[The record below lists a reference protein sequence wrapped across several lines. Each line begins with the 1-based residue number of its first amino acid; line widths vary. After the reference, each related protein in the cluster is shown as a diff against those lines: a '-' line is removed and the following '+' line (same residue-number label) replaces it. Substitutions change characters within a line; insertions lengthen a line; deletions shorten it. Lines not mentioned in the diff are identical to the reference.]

1 MKTVFLLSANVNIV
15 IEADYSAALTLLLRY
30 PAPLF
35 PQGPP
40 TLVGDALYLRE
51 NILMDGGT
59 HIILKYSKRLP
70 GSQSVKTKKGR
81 RRRGRKQNDR
91 SELNSLRISP
101 TKFLQEQGGIEGI
114 LQEAA
119 RGVYNRG
126 EKWGVTKALRGAV
139 QGLQSANS
147 SPRGNGSRWGLDQD
161 KNNADDESHATTR
174 LHELEQR
181 NKALAKLLEKAMEDL
196 WAQQGEFTKDKRTE
210 NAADAISLAIAK
222 VQFVQVYL
230 ENPTMPFPTETAAEE
245 IPEKIEQEISTG
257 SMAKDGIND
266 SKAATLIVTNSDPF
280 IESVTCESQPEATT
294 GISQASPPTNPT
306 LSVNR
311 PIGPSDSK
319 PQLTVPKH
327 RQDKVSFQQPRPSL
341 AHSSF
346 SWMLGED
353 QRKSSFV
360 SATAFPSERRI
371 AARGKTGFL
380 FGDDHDKVDG
390 GTRDSHSLSKV
401 KEQEDNE
408 DISLGV
414 LSSGGGV
421 SDSNY

>member
-1 MKTVFLLSANVNIV
+1 MCLLDANVTKV

-81 RRRGRKQNDR
+81 RRRVRKQNDR
-91 SELNSLRISP
+91 SDLNSLRISP

-147 SPRGNGSRWGLDQD
+147 SPRGNGLRWVLDQD
-161 KNNADDESHATTR
+161 KINAGDDSHATTR

-196 WAQQGEFTKDKRTE
+196 WAQQREFTKDNRTE

-230 ENPTMPFPTETAAEE
+230 ENPTMPFPTETSAEE
-245 IPEKIEQEISTG
+245 IPEKAEQEISSG
-257 SMAKDGIND
+257 SMTKDGTNEA
-266 SKAATLIVTNSDPF
+266 KAALLAATSSDTF
-280 IESVTCESQPEATT
+280 IDPKIGESQPEATI
-294 GISQASPPTNPT
+294 GRSQASEPTDPT
-306 LSVNR
+306 LSVNH
-311 PIGPSDSK
+311 PINDPTDSK
-319 PQLTVPKH
+319 PQLTVPKN

-360 SATAFPSERRI
+360 SATPFPSERRI

-380 FGDDHDKVDG
+380 FGDDDEKVEG
-390 GTRDSHSLSKV
+390 STRDSHSLSKV
-401 KEQEDNE
+401 KEQEKNNE
-408 DISLGV
+408 VISLGV
-414 LSSGGGV
+414 LSSGGGA
-421 SDSNY
+421 

>member
-1 MKTVFLLSANVNIV
+1 METVFLLGANVNIV

-30 PAPLF
+30 PAPVF

-51 NILMDGGT
+51 NFLVDGGT

-81 RRRGRKQNDR
+81 RRRGQKQNDR

-101 TKFLQEQGGIEGI
+101 AKFLQEQGGIEGI

-161 KNNADDESHATTR
+161 KSNIDDVAHATTR

-196 WAQQGEFTKDKRTE
+196 WIQQREFTKDKRTE
-210 NAADAISLAIAK
+210 DAADVISLAIAK

-230 ENPTMPFPTETAAEE
+230 ENPTMPFPTETSAEE
-245 IPEKIEQEISTG
+245 ISEKTEQETSVG
-257 SMAKDGIND
+257 SITKDGTND
-266 SKAATLIVTNSDPF
+266 TNAAPLIVTNSGPLIDA
-280 IESVTCESQPEATT
+280 EMCESQPDATS
-294 GISQASPPTNPT
+294 GSSQDAPPTV
-306 LSVNR
+306 LVNH
-311 PIGPSDSK
+311 PIIDPSDSK
-319 PQLTVPKH
+319 PQLTVPKQ
-327 RQDKVSFQQPRPSL
+327 RQDKISFQQPRPSL

-360 SATAFPSERRI
+360 SATPFPSERRI
-371 AARGKTGFL
+371 AARGGKTGFL
-380 FGDDHDKVDG
+380 FGDDDDKVEG
-390 GTRDSHSLSKV
+390 VIRDSHSLSKA
-401 KEQEDNE
+401 KEQEKDNE
-408 DISLGV
+408 NISLGV
-414 LSSGGGV
+414 LSSGGGR
-421 SDSNY
+421 S

>member
-1 MKTVFLLSANVNIV
+1 M
-15 IEADYSAALTLLLRY
+15 
-30 PAPLF
+30 
-35 PQGPP
+35 
-40 TLVGDALYLRE
+40 GDALYLRE

-70 GSQSVKTKKGR
+70 GSQLVKSKKGR

-91 SELNSLRISP
+91 SDLNSLRISP

-147 SPRGNGSRWGLDQD
+147 SPRGNGLRWVLDHD
-161 KNNADDESHATTR
+161 KNNAGDDSHATAR

-196 WAQQGEFTKDKRTE
+196 WAQQRESTKDKRTE
-210 NAADAISLAIAK
+210 NTADAISLAIAK

-230 ENPTMPFPTETAAEE
+230 ENPTMPFPVETSAEE
-245 IPEKIEQEISTG
+245 IPEKAEQEISSGPMT
-257 SMAKDGIND
+257 KDGINETE
-266 SKAATLIVTNSDPF
+266 AAPLTSDPF
-280 IESVTCESQPEATT
+280 IDPKIGESQPEATI
-294 GISQASPPTNPT
+294 GSSQASQPTDPA
-306 LSVNR
+306 LSVTH
-311 PIGPSDSK
+311 PVDDPTDSK
-319 PQLTVPKH
+319 PKLIVPKS

-341 AHSSF
+341 AQSSF

-360 SATAFPSERRI
+360 SATPFPSERRI

-380 FGDDHDKVDG
+380 FGDDDDKLDG
-390 GTRDSHSLSKV
+390 INRDSHSSSKV
-401 KEQEDNE
+401 TEQEKDKE
-408 DISLGV
+408 VISLGV
-414 LSSGGGV
+414 LSSGGGC
-421 SDSNY
+421 

>member
-1 MKTVFLLSANVNIV
+1 M

-91 SELNSLRISP
+91 SDLNSLRISP

-147 SPRGNGSRWGLDQD
+147 SPRGNGLRWVLDQD
-161 KNNADDESHATTR
+161 KINDGDDSHSTTR

-196 WAQQGEFTKDKRTE
+196 WAQQREFTKDKRTE

-230 ENPTMPFPTETAAEE
+230 ENPTMPFPTETSAE
-245 IPEKIEQEISTG
+245 IPEKAEQEISSG
-257 SMAKDGIND
+257 SMTKDGNKEA
-266 SKAATLIVTNSDPF
+266 KAALLKVANPDPF
-280 IESVTCESQPEATT
+280 VDSEIGESQPEATI
-294 GISQASPPTNPT
+294 GNSQASQPTDPT
-306 LSVNR
+306 MSVNH
-311 PIGPSDSK
+311 PIDGPTDSI
-319 PQLTVPKH
+319 PQLTVPKN

-360 SATAFPSERRI
+360 SAIPFPSDRRI
-371 AARGKTGFL
+371 AARGRTGFL
-380 FGDDHDKVDG
+380 FGDDDDKVEG
-390 GTRDSHSLSKV
+390 SIRDSHSSLSKV
-401 KEQEDNE
+401 KEQEKDNE
-408 DISLGV
+408 VISLGL
-414 LSSGGGV
+414 LSSGGGG
-421 SDSNY
+421 

>member
-1 MKTVFLLSANVNIV
+1 M

-40 TLVGDALYLRE
+40 TLVGDALYLRG

-91 SELNSLRISP
+91 SDLNSLRISP

-119 RGVYNRG
+119 RGVYSRG

-147 SPRGNGSRWGLDQD
+147 SSRGNGLHWVLDQD
-161 KNNADDESHATTR
+161 KFNAGDDSHAMTR
-174 LHELEQR
+174 LQELEQR

-196 WAQQGEFTKDKRTE
+196 WAQQNEFTKDKRTE

-230 ENPTMPFPTETAAEE
+230 ENPTMPFPTETSAEE
-245 IPEKIEQEISTG
+245 IPEKAEQEISSG
-257 SMAKDGIND
+257 SMTKNG
-266 SKAATLIVTNSDPF
+266 SKEAEAALLSVASSDPF
-280 IESVTCESQPEATT
+280 IDSEIGESQQEATI
-294 GISQASPPTNPT
+294 GSSQVSQPTDPT
-306 LSVNR
+306 SSVNH
-311 PIGPSDSK
+311 PIDDPTDPI
-319 PQLTVPKH
+319 PQLIVPKN
-327 RQDKVSFQQPRPSL
+327 RQDRVSFQQPRPSL

-360 SATAFPSERRI
+360 SAIPFPSERRI

-380 FGDDHDKVDG
+380 FGDGDDKVEG
-390 GTRDSHSLSKV
+390 STKKSHSLSKV
-401 KEQEDNE
+401 KEQEKDKE
-408 DISLGV
+408 VISLGL
-414 LSSGGGV
+414 LSSEGGV
-421 SDSNY
+421 SDLN

>member
-1 MKTVFLLSANVNIV
+1 MFLLGANVSLV

-30 PAPLF
+30 PAPVF
-35 PQGPP
+35 NQGPP

-147 SPRGNGSRWGLDQD
+147 SPKGNGARWGFDQD
-161 KNNADDESHATTR
+161 KSNMDDEAHATTR

-196 WAQQGEFTKDKRTE
+196 WVQQREFTKDKRTE
-210 NAADAISLAIAK
+210 DAADVISLAIAK

-230 ENPTMPFPTETAAEE
+230 ENPTMPFPTETSAEE
-245 IPEKIEQEISTG
+245 VSEKTEQETSVG
-257 SMAKDGIND
+257 SMIKDGTND
-266 SKAATLIVTNSDPF
+266 TNAAPLIVTNSGPF
-280 IESVTCESQPEATT
+280 IDSEICEPQPDATT
-294 GISQASPPTNPT
+294 GSSQDSPST
-306 LSVNR
+306 LLVNH
-311 PIGPSDSK
+311 PIDPSDSK
-319 PQLTVPKH
+319 PQSTEPKQ
-327 RQDKVSFQQPRPSL
+327 RQNKVSFQQPRPSL

-360 SATAFPSERRI
+360 SATPFPSKRRI

-380 FGDDHDKVDG
+380 FGDDDDKVEG
-390 GTRDSHSLSKV
+390 GTRDSHSLSKD
-401 KEQEDNE
+401 KEQEKDNE
-408 DISLGV
+408 NISLGV
-414 LSSGGGV
+414 LSSGGGT
-421 SDSNY
+421 

>member
-1 MKTVFLLSANVNIV
+1 METVCLLGANINLV

-40 TLVGDALYLRE
+40 TLVEDALYLRE

-70 GSQSVKTKKGR
+70 GSQSVKTQKGR

-126 EKWGVTKALRGAV
+126 EKWGVTRALRGAV
-139 QGLQSANS
+139 QGLQSTNS
-147 SPRGNGSRWGLDQD
+147 SPKGNGSRWGLVQD
-161 KNNADDESHATTR
+161 KSNADDEPYANTR

-230 ENPTMPFPTETAAEE
+230 ENPTMPFPTEATAEE
-245 IPEKIEQEISTG
+245 DPEKTEQEISTE
-257 SMAKDGIND
+257 SMTMDGNND
-266 SKAATLIVTNSDPF
+266 TKAAALIVTTSDPF
-280 IESVTCESQPEATT
+280 IDSEICESQPEATT
-294 GISQASPPTNPT
+294 GSSQASQPTGST
-306 LSVNR
+306 LSVNH
-311 PIGPSDSK
+311 PIDPSVSK

-360 SATAFPSERRI
+360 SATPFPSERRV

-380 FGDDHDKVDG
+380 FGDDVDKVDRG
-390 GTRDSHSLSKV
+390 NRDSHSLSKV
-401 KEQEDNE
+401 KEQEKDNE

-414 LSSGGGV
+414 LSSGGG
-421 SDSNY
+421 D

>member
-1 MKTVFLLSANVNIV
+1 METVCLHGANINLV

-40 TLVGDALYLRE
+40 TLVEDALYLRE

-70 GSQSVKTKKGR
+70 GSQSVKTQKGR

-101 TKFLQEQGGIEGI
+101 TRFLQEQGGIEGI

-126 EKWGVTKALRGAV
+126 EKWGVTRALRGAV
-139 QGLQSANS
+139 QGLQSTNS
-147 SPRGNGSRWGLDQD
+147 SPKGNGSRWGLGQD
-161 KNNADDESHATTR
+161 KSNADDEPYAKTR

-230 ENPTMPFPTETAAEE
+230 ENPTMPFPTDASAEE
-245 IPEKIEQEISTG
+245 DPEKTGQETSTE
-257 SMAKDGIND
+257 SMTKDGIND
-266 SKAATLIVTNSDPF
+266 TKAAALIVTISDPF
-280 IESVTCESQPEATT
+280 IDSELCESQPEATT
-294 GISQASPPTNPT
+294 GSSQASQPTGST
-306 LSVNR
+306 LSVNH
-311 PIGPSDSK
+311 PIDPSVSK

-360 SATAFPSERRI
+360 SATPFPSERRI

-380 FGDDHDKVDG
+380 FGDDVDKVDRG
-390 GTRDSHSLSKV
+390 IRDSHSLSKV
-401 KEQEDNE
+401 KEQEKDNE

-414 LSSGGGV
+414 LSSGGG
-421 SDSNY
+421 D

>member
-1 MKTVFLLSANVNIV
+1 MKTVCSLGANVNIV

-59 HIILKYSKRLP
+59 NIILKYSKRLP

-161 KNNADDESHATTR
+161 KSSADDGSLGTTR

-196 WAQQGEFTKDKRTE
+196 WAQQRDFTKDKRTE

-230 ENPTMPFPTETAAEE
+230 ENPTMPFPTETSAEE
-245 IPEKIEQEISTG
+245 IPEKTEREISTG
-257 SMAKDGIND
+257 SMAKDGMND
-266 SKAATLIVTNSDPF
+266 IKAASLTVTNSDPF
-280 IESVTCESQPEATT
+280 IDSKICESQPKAT
-294 GISQASPPTNPT
+294 IESSQAVQPTGPT
-306 LSVNR
+306 LLVTH
-311 PIGPSDSK
+311 PIDPSDSK

-360 SATAFPSERRI
+360 SATSFPSERRI

-380 FGDDHDKVDG
+380 FGDDDDKVDG

-401 KEQEDNE
+401 KEQEKDNE

-414 LSSGGGV
+414 LSSGGGG
-421 SDSNY
+421 

>member
-1 MKTVFLLSANVNIV
+1 M

-30 PAPLF
+30 PAPVF

-161 KNNADDESHATTR
+161 KSNIDDEAHATTR

-196 WAQQGEFTKDKRTE
+196 WVQQRESTKDKKTE
-210 NAADAISLAIAK
+210 DAADVISLAIAK

-230 ENPTMPFPTETAAEE
+230 ENPTMPFPTETSAEE
-245 IPEKIEQEISTG
+245 ISEKTEQEASAGLIT
-257 SMAKDGIND
+257 KDGTNNTN
-266 SKAATLIVTNSDPF
+266 AAPLIVTNSGPF
-280 IESVTCESQPEATT
+280 IDSEICESHPDATT
-294 GISQASPPTNPT
+294 GSSKDSPPTV
-306 LSVNR
+306 LVVNHH
-311 PIGPSDSK
+311 IIDPSDSK
-319 PQLTVPKH
+319 PQLTVPKQ

-360 SATAFPSERRI
+360 SATPFPSERRI
-371 AARGKTGFL
+371 AARGGKTGFL
-380 FGDDHDKVDG
+380 FGDDDDKIEGV
-390 GTRDSHSLSKV
+390 TRDSHSSSKV
-401 KEQEDNE
+401 KEQENDNE
-408 DISLGV
+408 NISLGV
-414 LSSGGGV
+414 LSSGGG
-421 SDSNY
+421 S

>member
-1 MKTVFLLSANVNIV
+1 METVFLLGANVSLV

-30 PAPLF
+30 PAPVF

-161 KNNADDESHATTR
+161 KSNMDDEAHATTR

-196 WAQQGEFTKDKRTE
+196 WVQQREFTKDKRTE
-210 NAADAISLAIAK
+210 DAADVISLAIAK

-230 ENPTMPFPTETAAEE
+230 ENPTMPFPTETSAEE
-245 IPEKIEQEISTG
+245 VSEKTEQETSVG
-257 SMAKDGIND
+257 SLTKDGTND
-266 SKAATLIVTNSDPF
+266 TNAAPLIVTNSGPF
-280 IESVTCESQPEATT
+280 IDSEICEPQPDATT
-294 GISQASPPTNPT
+294 GSFQDSSST
-306 LSVNR
+306 LLVNH
-311 PIGPSDSK
+311 PIDPSDSK
-319 PQLTVPKH
+319 PQLTVPKQ

-360 SATAFPSERRI
+360 SATPFPSERRI

-380 FGDDHDKVDG
+380 FGDDDDKVEG
-390 GTRDSHSLSKV
+390 GTRDSHSFSKV
-401 KEQEDNE
+401 KEQEKDNE
-408 DISLGV
+408 NISLGV
-414 LSSGGGV
+414 LSSGGG
-421 SDSNY
+421 S